1 MALFP
6 EEVWSNQFQWILKG
20 RTWEKDSFKM
30 RSKSIKNIFNR
41 PPQKNVHSQED
52 LFKWKKPVYVK
63 NDLEAFNKLFKGWS
77 KRERQNA
84 GSFSGLHSKAGHA
97 FVFPEKNQRVTFKM
111 SYSNSMSS
119 HNKYI
124 NHYMPQ
130 ENKDYV
136 EEKPEL
142 FGMSQEEYDRHKVP
156 LNFKFIISPEN
167 QNVDLTELT
176 RSFIKRL
183 EAQTGY
189 ALCWRA
195 AIHKDTGHPH
205 THVVIN
211 GRDLNGRDIFFNK
224 ETVILMRSM
233 CMNAAT
239 MMVGER
245 TKEEIELSKK
255 NEVSAN
261 RWTKTDLLLENF
273 SSAKIAMDGLS
284 PLLENR
290 LSHLVSI
297 NMAKIDRESNSYVL
311 SRNWKETLKAAGRY
325 NTYLDEYV
333 KSGEKL
339 ELYDGGKV
347 SGVVEKVITF
357 DKDEAWNDALIIRS
371 GERRV
376 YVPVWQL
383 HKEDLKGKRVSIQ
396 DVGKNG
402 EGKISR
408 QVNDRNIFVRD

>member
-1 MALFP
+1 MQSKAP
-6 EEVWSNQFQWILKG
+6 
-20 RTWEKDSFKM
+20 
-30 RSKSIKNIFNR
+30 SKSLKNIFNR
-41 PPQKNVHSQED
+41 SPQKNTHSQED
-52 LFKWKKPVYVK
+52 LFKWKKPAYVK
-63 NDLEAFNKLFKGWS
+63 NDLEAFNKLFKNWG
-77 KRERQNA
+77 KKLKQDA
-84 GSFSGLHSKAGHA
+84 GSFSGFHSKPGHA
-97 FVFPEKNQRVTFKM
+97 FVFPEQNQRVTFKM
-111 SYSNSMSS
+111 SYSNSLSS
-119 HNKYI
+119 HDKYI

-167 QNVDLTELT
+167 QNVDLKELT
-176 RSFIKRL
+176 HAFIKRL
-183 EAQTGY
+183 EAHTGY
-189 ALCWRA
+189 VLCWRA
-195 AIHKDTGHPH
+195 AIHKDTEHPH
-205 THVVIN
+205 THIVIN
-211 GRDLNGRDIFFNK
+211 GRDGNGKEIFFNK

-261 RWTKTDLLLENF
+261 RWTKADSLLENF
-273 SSAKIAMDGLS
+273 LSAKITRNNLS

-290 LSHLVSI
+290 LLHLASI
-297 NMAKIDRESNSYVL
+297 NMAKIDKESNSYIL
-311 SRNWKETLKAAGRY
+311 SENWKETLKAAGRY

-339 ELYDGGKV
+339 ELYNGGGI
-347 SGVVEKVITF
+347 SGTVEKVITF
-357 DKDEAWNDALIIRS
+357 DKDEAWNDALIIQS

-383 HKEDLKGKRVSIQ
+383 HKEDLKGRRVSIR
-396 DVGKNG
+396 DFGNAG

-408 QVNDRNIFVRD
+408 QVSDRNIFVRD